1 MRKRSPR
8 QALLF
13 SYLERYLSDNHLAHL
28 CATLHNDDLARR
40 VLGLYAVKHE
50 ETARGRGV
58 GKDGRK
64 TRGNRYHPTA
74 ISGITHP
81 LCAVPSDRYNGTPL
95 SAISVFKMV
104 NGLQTL
110 HLKQSGR
117 IYVLQLVGIRL
128 KLTRRLFLISAVCY
142 NNLNISQIRLF
153 TM

>member
-64 TRGNRYHPTA
+64 ARGNRDHPTA

-81 LCAVPSDRYNGTPL
+81 LRAVPSERYNGIIG
-95 SAISVFKMV
+95 AIF
-104 NGLQTL
+104 
-110 HLKQSGR
+110 
-117 IYVLQLVGIRL
+117 
-128 KLTRRLFLISAVCY
+128 LFSY
-142 NNLNISQIRLF
+142 W
-153 TM
+153 

>member
-8 QALLF
+8 QALLVF
-13 SYLERYLSDNHLAHL
+13 YLERCLSDNHFAHL

-58 GKDGRK
+58 GKDGRE
-64 TRGNRYHPTA
+64 TRGNRDHPTA

-81 LCAVPSDRYNGTPL
+81 LRAVPSERYNGTPL
-95 SAISVFKMV
+95 SAISVFILV

-110 HLKQSGR
+110 HLKQSER

-128 KLTRRLFLISAVCY
+128 KLTIRLFLISAVCY